1 MKTVQIFKIKIKK
14 LIRFLTIKNQI
25 KWIKKD
31 HLPKINKMID
41 KLCRAQLIRKKLSPK
56 TNQIKLWG

>member
-41 KLCRAQLIRKKLSPK
+41 KLCRA
-56 TNQIKLWG
+56 